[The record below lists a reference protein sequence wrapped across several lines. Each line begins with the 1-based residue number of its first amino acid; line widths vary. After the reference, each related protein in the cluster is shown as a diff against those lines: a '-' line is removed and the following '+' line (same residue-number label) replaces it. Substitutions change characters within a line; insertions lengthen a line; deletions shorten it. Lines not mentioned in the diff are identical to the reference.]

1 MKALVDFENS
11 FDQVTN
17 ISEKE
22 MMLEFN
28 ENFEVL
34 IKWTSEEPKE
44 MLKTGTAG
52 PPSACR

>member
-17 ISEKE
+17 INEKE

-28 ENFEVL
+28 EMIERG
-34 IKWTSEEPKE
+34 KEEQM
-44 MLKTGTAG
+44 ML
-52 PPSACR
+52 

>member
-17 ISEKE
+17 INEKE

-34 IKWTSEEPKE
+34 IKWTLEEPKE